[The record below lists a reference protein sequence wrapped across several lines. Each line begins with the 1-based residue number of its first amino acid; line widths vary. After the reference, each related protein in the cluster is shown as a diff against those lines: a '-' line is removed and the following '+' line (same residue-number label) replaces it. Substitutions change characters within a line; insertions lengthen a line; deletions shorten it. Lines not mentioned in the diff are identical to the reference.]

1 MNFVFR
7 KVPLKVTRS
16 NWRSKC
22 SFGKFYDTVINDCN
36 FWALLLHLL
45 PGVGIH
51 YSVAFY
57 IVHKRGKNFSCK
69 FTFGPKLKLFTKVI
83 TGGFTKIGSFG
94 GTLIGRVTYTAE
106 WLAISQTPS
115 RYIVV
120 NWSVAV
126 CLFKAAPC
134 VRRRAHRLLFLLK
147 FMIFYFCALY
157 TLVFPPCLPVSDWLG
172 FFTRPVFQLGWIN
185 GHAATTVRRM
195 IPLLF
200 GFVFTVIESV
210 AAQQK

>member
-1 MNFVFR
+1 MDE
-7 KVPLKVTRS
+7 
-16 NWRSKC
+16 
-22 SFGKFYDTVINDCN
+22 GKFYDTVINDCN
-36 FWALLLHLL
+36 FWALLLSVL

-51 YSVAFY
+51 CSVT
-57 IVHKRGKNFSCK
+57 VLLSTKGER
-69 FTFGPKLKLFTKVI
+69 TFPVNSLSVRNWNCSPKSLRAVLQKSVL
-83 TGGFTKIGSFG
+83 SG

-147 FMIFYFCALY
+147 FMIFGFCALY
-157 TLVFPPCLPVSDWLG
+157 TLDYPPCLPVSDWLG
-172 FFTRPVFQLGWIN
+172 NLYTSSRYSNWG
-185 GHAATTVRRM
+185 G
-195 IPLLF
+195 
-200 GFVFTVIESV
+200 
-210 AAQQK
+210 